1 MKEYIKNILNKYSD
15 RDVIYRRNILKEY
28 LQENILYIIYR
39 SGLLNEL
46 IFEGGTALRFL
57 FDLKRFSEDL
67 DFSLSGE
74 SFKVVN
80 FSKRVKYEL
89 ESMNYEVEVK
99 NSGSGSVKRSS
110 FRFPGLLH
118 SYELSKEKSQK
129 VSVLVEIDSNP
140 PEGGQTE
147 VSIISRQYIF
157 RVRHYSLPSLMAK
170 KISAIIARNFNKGRD
185 FYDFLWYLSR
195 NIKPDFELLN
205 NAIRQIKRD
214 FPKLKE
220 KNWKSE
226 LMVLLEDVD
235 FKRIRNDV
243 SNFLENREESEMLE
257 FQTFQDILGG

>member
-1 MKEYIKNILNKYSD
+1 MKEYLKNILNKYND

-39 SGLLNEL
+39 LGLFDKLT
-46 IFEGGTALRFL
+46 FEGGTALRFL

-74 SFKVVN
+74 SFN
-80 FSKRVKYEL
+80 GLDFSKRIKYEL
-89 ESMNYEVEVK
+89 GSMNYEVEVK
-99 NSGSGSVKRSS
+99 NSGSGAVRRSS
-110 FRFPGLLH
+110 FKFPELL
-118 SYELSKEKSQK
+118 YLYGLSKEKSQK
-129 VSVLVEIDSNP
+129 VSVLVEIDNMP
-140 PEGGQTE
+140 PEGGKTE

-185 FYDFLWYLSR
+185 FYDLLWYLSR

-205 NAIRQIKRD
+205 NAIRQVKRA
-214 FPKLKE
+214 FPKLNE

-226 LMVLLEDVD
+226 LMVLLKDVD
-235 FKRIRNDV
+235 FKRIKNDV
-243 SNFLENREESEMLE
+243 SNFLEIREEAGMLE

>member
-15 RDVIYRRNILKEY
+15 RDVTYRRNILKEY

-39 SGLLNEL
+39 SGLFDEL

-214 FPKLKE
+214 FPKLNE

-243 SNFLENREESEMLE
+243 SNFLENREEAEMLE